1 MTTTT
6 DTAELVADLLNE
18 AEAYRGRAV
27 ARHLHAAA
35 DRLTALERELME
47 TTVIAR
53 SLTKALVQL
62 TPGGSEYFTR
72 HGEEYFADIEACHR
86 VIRDRVDSG
95 HRAKLERVDERR
107 RAEEAERALV
117 ASQAEVERL
126 KEDAE
131 RMDWLVSQH
140 VEVRT
145 PLVYGSRA
153 GFVAQTLSDEED
165 AEHRTDLREQIDRA
179 RAALQPQVGK

>member
-1 MTTTT
+1 MSDT
-6 DTAELVADLLNE
+6 DTAELVARLRPRHVADEPL
-18 AEAYRGRAV
+18 ARAV
-27 ARHLHAAA
+27 VSNDQAERRAAVSAYLVANNALKSEAA
-35 DRLTALERELME
+35 DRLTALERERDE
-47 TTVIAR
+47 AR
-53 SLTKALVQL
+53 AAIKKEQDAWM
-62 TPGGSEYFTR
+62 
-72 HGEEYFADIEACHR
+72 DIERANR
-86 VIRDRVDSG
+86 ELFDGAVDDLL
-95 HRAKLERVDERR
+95 KIKDLT
-107 RAEEAERALV
+107 AELT